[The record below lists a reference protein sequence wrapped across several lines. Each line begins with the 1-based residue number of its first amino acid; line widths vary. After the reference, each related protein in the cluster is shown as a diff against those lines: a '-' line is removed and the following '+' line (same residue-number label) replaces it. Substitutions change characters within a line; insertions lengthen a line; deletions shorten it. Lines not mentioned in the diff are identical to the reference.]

1 MSMRILRLCKVSF
14 FFVLNACL
22 VVNRTQIL
30 FFVTTGG
37 TGVDGWNVMAKKH
50 RVRPKLIRIKA
61 ILGRNQSK
69 KYEGMGKSISLGG

>member
-14 FFVLNACL
+14 FFVLNSCL

-37 TGVDGWNVMAKKH
+37 TGADGWNVMAKKH
-50 RVRPKLIRIKA
+50 RVRPKLR
-61 ILGRNQSK
+61 
-69 KYEGMGKSISLGG
+69 